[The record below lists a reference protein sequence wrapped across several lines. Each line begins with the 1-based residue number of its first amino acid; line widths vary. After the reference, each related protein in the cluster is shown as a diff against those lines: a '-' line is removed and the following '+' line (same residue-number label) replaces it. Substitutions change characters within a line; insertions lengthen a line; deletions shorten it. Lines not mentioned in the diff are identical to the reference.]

1 MVKRRTALPVFH
13 RQCGPG
19 RLVCL
24 LAVAGLSLVSLST
37 SWAQI
42 FGPTIEEREDNNS
55 VAQAQPIPLPS
66 VVRGALNGADE
77 GQILI
82 SPFDDLDDL
91 FRFHLPEPAKVTAS
105 LGYGA
110 GSTGGFVPGIG
121 VVNVPADLDLYLIGV
136 SPLRLVDAS
145 LLPAE
150 QSEIIPSQSDIT
162 SGGVLPAGDY
172 LIGITDFSEQA
183 ILAAG
188 GDVDET
194 TDSRY
199 LLRIGALDLAG
210 QPLHVEAPGER
221 AMVDP
226 IPLQPLPRG
235 AEVETED
242 GSIIRLQD
250 LYAFSLTSP
259 RRLRFEALA
268 GDGHHQ
274 VPVYLMQRE
283 EGEFRVLVGGPDGRI
298 EPMELPSG
306 TYLVGVRRNHLRARS
321 HRMIYSLAIIDGDDP
336 TGRRLAAGVIR
347 LNRAEER

>member
-1 MVKRRTALPVFH
+1 MKRRKVPPISH
-13 RQCGPG
+13 RRCGPG
-19 RLVCL
+19 RSIRL
-24 LAVAGLSLVSLST
+24 LALAGLTLVMLST
-37 SWAQI
+37 SSAQI

-91 FRFHLPEPAKVTAS
+91 FRFHLPESAKVTAS

-110 GSTGGFVPGIG
+110 GGTGGFVPGIG
-121 VVNVPADLDLYLIGV
+121 VVNMPADLDLYLIGLH
-136 SPLRLVDAS
+136 PLRLIDAS

-162 SGGVLPAGDY
+162 SGGALPAGEY

-210 QPLHVEAPGER
+210 QPLQVEAPGER

-226 IPLQPLPRG
+226 ISLQPLPRG

-259 RRLRFEALA
+259 RWLRFEALA

-274 VPVYLMQRE
+274 VPVYLMQP
-283 EGEFRVLVGGPDGRI
+283 GDGQLHVLTGALDGHI
-298 EPMELPSG
+298 EPIELSPG
-306 TYLVGVRRNHLRARS
+306 AYVVGVRRNHLRVRS
-321 HRMIYSLAIIDGDDP
+321 HRMFYSLAIIEGDDP
-336 TGRRLAAGVIR
+336 AGQRLAAGVIR
-347 LNRAEER
+347 LNRIDKR